1 MTDKNRIDELEE
13 LIRLLKMDLRNLE
26 IITKKIG
33 WNKHLEEQ
41 QNFYLDQLSEFLKER
56 DKLNSN

>member
-1 MTDKNRIDELEE
+1 MTDKNRIEELEE

-56 DKLNSN
+56 DKLKQ